1 MSTSGQVGGV
11 TIVNQMDHDITVKG
25 RKLIEVTGVSSVE
38 SFDVTVFS
46 LVTSG
51 GPLLIQGANLHM
63 KHLDLQS
70 GVVMIEGTVNSMT
83 YVTENAKKKR
93 LVGRLMR

>member
-1 MSTSGQVGGV
+1 M
-11 TIVNQMDHDITVKG
+11 VNRTEHDIQVKG

-38 SFDVTVFS
+38 SFDVMAFA

-63 KHLDLQS
+63 KHLDLET
-70 GVVMIEGTVNSMT
+70 GVVVIEGTVNSMT
-83 YVTENAKKKR
+83 YVTENTKKKR
-93 LVGRLMR
+93 LVGRLLR